1 MLLFQTII
9 GDTKHYSVYAGGFML
24 QNYFKDLCQGE
35 IQDSKI
41 GPPRVTVTQETV
53 LQTY

>member
-1 MLLFQTII
+1 MLLLKTII
-9 GDTKHYSVYAGGFML
+9 GDTKHSSVCAGGFML

-41 GPPRVTVTQETV
+41 RPPIATVTQETV
-53 LQTY
+53 